1 MNKRPVIFPFFALQ
15 FFILLF
21 LLFLALSLVPYI
33 FCFTAAEL
41 GRSLGFSP
49 LETFFLLFLILFGGM
64 INIPIKE
71 YENPQIYTEREVFSF
86 FGIRYRVP
94 QVSQNTV
101 LAINVGGALIPSLIA
116 IYFLIISI
124 PKIPFIITL
133 VAVIL
138 VTNRSAKVVKGV
150 GITLPMFI
158 TPLVTVLISLFLS
171 YIFECPMELLGR
183 LSFSAGVLGVLIGA
197 DLLNLKKIR
206 GIGSR
211 MVSIGGAGTFDGIFL
226 TGVISALL
234 SLIFLL

>member
-1 MNKRPVIFPFFALQ
+1 
-15 FFILLF
+15 
-21 LLFLALSLVPYI
+21 
-33 FCFTAAEL
+33 
-41 GRSLGFSP
+41 
-49 LETFFLLFLILFGGM
+49 M

-71 YENPQIYTEREVFSF
+71 YENPQIYTEQEVLSF
-86 FGIRYRVP
+86 FGIRYRLP
-94 QVSQNTV
+94 QISQKTV

-116 IYFLIISI
+116 AYFLISV

-133 VAVIL
+133 VVVIF
-138 VTNRSAKVVKGV
+138 VANRYAKIVRGV

-158 TPLVTVLISLFLS
+158 PPLITVLTSLFLS

-197 DLLNLKKIR
+197 DMLNLKKMR
-206 GIGSR
+206 AIGSR

-234 SLIFLL
+234 SLLFLL